1 MNDEELLCDRA
12 NKAEDALLRKGYRLS
27 CDIPACNC
35 GDQWNH
41 GGHAEMRLSEIG
53 EALEQAVARRNGQ
66 TILADVVHA
75 LACLDRAEAE
85 LEALRAAIDDAE
97 HAEDCQCL
105 IRAKG
110 GTKYD
115 AAWCDC
121 WLAKIYAIDAARKET
136 P

>member
-1 MNDEELLCDRA
+1 VSHHDPHGRVLINAIELERLRTALSVALNHEHLGWLESEKWESECKRLE
-12 NKAEDALLRKGYRLS
+12 KELAEV
-27 CDIPACNC
+27 N
-35 GDQWNH
+35 
-41 GGHAEMRLSEIG
+41 G
-53 EALEQAVARRNGQ
+53 EAHADRCAQSRRLKLELAEARR
-66 TILADVVHA
+66 D
-75 LACLDRAEAE
+75 AET
-85 LEALRAAIDDAE
+85 LRAAIDDAE